1 MSESHYNRLVSE
13 LKNIQNKASNAHLR
27 VFGNKVNAFV
37 QKATAIVQAIEANKL
52 QTAHIQQLKQSM
64 LNPQEIADFQS
75 AGLNEGDF
83 KRLEELIN
91 VLVRND
97 YKELEELRENGQPD
111 AFVAV
116 RSELDEVLKENSR
129 LAEEIEHMLLREK
142 MITAAADLENQHPG
156 TIAAIKRVLN
166 QL

>member
-1 MSESHYNRLVSE
+1 MLESHYNRLASE
-13 LKNIQNKASNAHLR
+13 LKNIQSKANNAHLR
-27 VFGNKVNAFV
+27 VFGNKVNAFM
-37 QKATAIVQAIEANKL
+37 QKANAIVSALENNKL

-91 VLVRND
+91 VLIRND
-97 YKELEELRENGQPD
+97 YKELEELRESRHPD
-111 AFVAV
+111 SVLALRA
-116 RSELDEVLKENSR
+116 EMDAVLKENSR
-129 LAEEIEHMLLREK
+129 LAEEIEHMIIREK
-142 MITAAADLENQHPG
+142 MITAAAEMETEHPG

-166 QL
+166 KI